1 MYTLLEIKTTILKYP
16 HMNNTFKM
24 FHECSKIGSL
34 LEKLVHRTKSRDY
47 NEMGYSSTY
56 VYCRKNYRKV

>member
-16 HMNNTFKM
+16 HMNNTFQM
-24 FHECSKIGSL
+24 YQECSRIGSL

-47 NEMGYSSTY
+47 NFKYQLAL
-56 VYCRKNYRKV
+56 